1 MIKNPEADA
10 KVSGQV
16 LLQGYPDKP
25 LLTGQLQIERGGEIT
40 FRDNEFDILSAN
52 IEYNTAPPDQ
62 PKLYVSAK
70 TQIISDDITYD
81 INLILQGTASNPN
94 FKLSSTPPLEE
105 NEIVSLLA
113 LGVTPSQL
121 DERVDP
127 SEQAT
132 QTSYQ
137 LGTALLSSPLGK
149 EIKNRFGVDVQISSG
164 FDEVDK
170 KSVPTVTVKKQIT
183 DDLSAQASRTIE
195 QIPKNNVK
203 MKYNI
208 NQNLSI
214 IGLWDS
220 SEANLAEP
228 ERDTTSDTIG
238 VDLEYKIRFK

>member
-1 MIKNPEADA
+1 M
-10 KVSGQV
+10 
-16 LLQGYPDKP
+16 
-25 LLTGQLQIERGGEIT
+25 
-40 FRDNEFDILSAN
+40 
-52 IEYNTAPPDQ
+52 
-62 PKLYVSAK
+62 SAK